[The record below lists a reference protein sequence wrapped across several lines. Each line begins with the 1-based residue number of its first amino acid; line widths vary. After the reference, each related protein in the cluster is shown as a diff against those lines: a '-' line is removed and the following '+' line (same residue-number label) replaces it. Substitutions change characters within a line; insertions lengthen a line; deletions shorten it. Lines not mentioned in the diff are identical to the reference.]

1 MRSEMWEVRRD
12 DIGRANANKNHT
24 SHLSPHTPQSARRLG
39 RLRSLM
45 ERQDLDALLVTN
57 PENRR
62 YISGFTGEGLLLITR
77 DNTCLVTDGR
87 YATQA
92 GLEAPD
98 WRALISQTLSLVALA
113 EVCRE
118 HHLMRVGFEKNDVTF
133 QKFEKFQADFS
144 GLELRP
150 VLGLV
155 ESLRLIKDVDEIAM
169 IQEAGVVAGA
179 AFYYAIGHIC
189 SGQTE
194 REIASRI
201 DYFLRS
207 RGDGP
212 PAFETIVAAGER
224 GAMPHGRAT
233 PDEIRSG
240 QMVVMDFGACCR
252 GYMSDITRTVCVGRF
267 DDKQRHVYGVVL
279 EAQLGALAMVR
290 PGVTASQVDEAARRV
305 ITEAGYGDYFTH
317 SLGHGVGLNI
327 HEAPRLA
334 PKQEMT
340 LKAGMITTVEPGVY
354 IPGWGG
360 VRIEDTVLVTETGC
374 EVLTPVTKD
383 FLVL

>member
-1 MRSEMWEVRRD
+1 MKSEKRK
-12 DIGRANANKNHT
+12 A
-24 SHLSPHTPQSARRLG
+24 ARRLEA
-39 RLRSLM
+39 LRSLL
-45 ERQDLDALLVTN
+45 ERQGLDALLVTI
-57 PENRR
+57 PENRS
-62 YISGFTGEGLLLITR
+62 YISGFTGEGMLLITH
-77 DNTCLVTDGR
+77 DDACLSTDGR

-92 GLEAPD
+92 RLEAPA
-98 WRALISQTLSLVALA
+98 WRVLPSKTLSSGPLA

-118 HHLMRVGFEKNDVTF
+118 QHLARIGFEKNDVTI
-133 QKFEKFQADFS
+133 QQFEKFQDEFS
-144 GLELRP
+144 GCGLRP
-150 VLGLV
+150 VMGLV
-155 ESLRLIKDVDEIAM
+155 ESLRLIKDVEEIAL
-169 IQEAGVVAGA
+169 IQEAAVVAGA
-179 AFYYAIGHIC
+179 AFGYVLGLIYP
-189 SGQTE
+189 GQTE
-194 REIASRI
+194 REIASQI

-233 PDEIRSG
+233 PSEIRIG
-240 QMVVMDFGACCR
+240 QLIVMDFGASYH
-252 GYMSDITRTVCVGRF
+252 GYMSDITRTVCVGHSDAR
-267 DDKQRHVYGVVL
+267 QRYIYEVVL
-279 EAQLGALAMVR
+279 EAQLTGLNAVR

-334 PKQEMT
+334 PGQEIT
-340 LKAGMITTVEPGVY
+340 LKAGIVVTVEPGIY

-383 FLVL
+383 FLVI